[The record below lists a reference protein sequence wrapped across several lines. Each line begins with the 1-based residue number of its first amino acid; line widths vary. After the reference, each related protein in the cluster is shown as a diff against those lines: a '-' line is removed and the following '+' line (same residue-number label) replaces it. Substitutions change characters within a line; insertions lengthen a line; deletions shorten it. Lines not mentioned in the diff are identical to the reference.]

1 MKPNPDSLVI
11 LALDEETPAGPKRVY
26 KAGKGGA
33 PFMDWVPGAAFPL
46 SGTNGTAF
54 VYVWP
59 TRTYSEGMG
68 SSAPAELSPEDRAM
82 FRAAKKRHGGE
93 MSFFKVGGAAKTE
106 EANAGPAPKFVFDSS
121 YLKNMKALFVESM
134 TRPNRQDYT
143 WLATKTFT
151 FNLAIR
157 LFFVMKAVNAGELP
171 VVRAVIS
178 TSWYQI
184 QDAVFTVFG
193 QTYMKFLGRMTGM
206 IKVFK
211 APVGDMVFVYFQLCG
226 FEFLNRL
233 VLGPLGENP
242 LVMTPKGLA
251 LVFIN
256 ILQGMISG
264 GPLVPAVNQM
274 RRVGVIS
281 HSTMMH
287 LYQVTSLTMQ
297 FGLFAAFGYQKFY
310 AMLTGSVLVLSWGS
324 YVYFTSF
331 FKDPEFGVV
340 EESAVRPFLG
350 AR

>member
-1 MKPNPDSLVI
+1 MKPDANSLVI
-11 LALDEETPAGPKRVY
+11 VAVDEESPSGPRRVY

-33 PFMDWVPGAAFPL
+33 PFKEWAPGAEFPVTG
-46 SGTNGTAF
+46 SGGRAL

-59 TRTYSEGMG
+59 TKTYSEGMG
-68 SSAPAELSPEDRAM
+68 SSAPAEVSPEDRAM
-82 FRAAKKRHGGE
+82 FRAAKKQHGGE
-93 MSFFKVGGAAKTE
+93 MLFFKVGSSTKSAE
-106 EANAGPAPKFVFDSS
+106 ENAGPAPRFAFDSS

-178 TSWYQI
+178 TSWYQV

-206 IKVFK
+206 VRVFK

-274 RRVGVIS
+274 RRAGVIS
-281 HSTMMH
+281 HPTMMH

-310 AMLTGSVLVLSWGS
+310 AILTGSVLVLSWGS

-331 FKDPEFGVV
+331 FKDPEFGAISP
-340 EESAVRPFLG
+340 EAAP
-350 AR
+350 AH

>member
-1 MKPNPDSLVI
+1 MSELIIVAKDAQRDGAVVRGYYAGVRGALKPWEPGAPLP
-11 LALDEETPAGPKRVY
+11 AAGPA
-26 KAGKGGA
+26 KA
-33 PFMDWVPGAAFPL
+33 
-46 SGTNGTAF
+46 
-54 VYVWP
+54 YIWP
-59 TRTYSEGMG
+59 TKTYSEGMG
-68 SSAPAELSPEDRAM
+68 SSAPADISPEDRAM
-82 FRAAKKRHGGE
+82 LRAARKACGGAL
-93 MSFFKVGGAAKTE
+93 SCFKVSDAPARTAAQEDAARREGRFLFDGA
-106 EANAGPAPKFVFDSS
+106 
-121 YLKNMKALFVESM
+121 YLKDMKRLFVESM

-143 WLATKTFT
+143 WLVTKTFT

-157 LFFVMKAVNAGELP
+157 LFFVIKAVNAGQLP
-171 VVRAVIS
+171 VVRAVLS

-206 IKVFK
+206 VRVFN

-242 LVMTPKGLA
+242 LVMTPAGLA
-251 LVFIN
+251 LVFVN
-256 ILQGMISG
+256 ILQGMVSG

-274 RRVGVIS
+274 RRAGVIS

-310 AMLTGSVLVLSWGS
+310 AMLTGGVLVLSWGS
-324 YVYFTSF
+324 YFVFTTF
-331 FKDPEFGVV
+331 YKDPAFGT
-340 EESAVRPFLG
+340 VRSDDVP
-350 AR
+350 AS